1 MSLNGDVPNV
11 FIGGGDLNKTFTIIH
26 RILFSLNILILF
38 GSLIFYLIKWN
49 SLPEEIGMHFSSDGQ
64 FDVVASK
71 FYGFYPHIVSG
82 IMLTI
87 VTVANHFILKVKTGL
102 KLTEQ
107 GEKNFQELKCVWHW
121 IFSECSGVYFAVW
134 SYSVSLQI
142 PLDIDLQMNFA
153 KIFLAVIFVINLCGT
168 VLRRKHKIKT
178 KKKEKNPQAFNRLSR
193 IITYMI
199 TAGEAFILFWCWDRF
214 PSDDELYFNEDYYG
228 LAYFANLDRYL
239 DKHYLLI
246 PQAVLFVILAVIE
259 IISVKAVKSDK
270 KALVSLTDKSRLTV
284 GIFFF
289 WWNLILQSGM
299 KIGIISV
306 SLFIILNIIYF
317 VLYLREHNHKEEFQ

>member
-38 GSLIFYLIKWN
+38 GSLIFYLTKWN

-107 GEKNFQELKCVWHW
+107 GEK
-121 IFSECSGVYFAVW
+121 IFRTEMCMALDFFGMFWCTFFAVW

-168 VLRRKHKIKT
+168 VLRRKHKIKS
-178 KKKEKNPQAFNRLSR
+178 KKEKNPQAFHRLSR

-214 PSDDELYFNEDYYG
+214 PSDDELYFDENYYG

-259 IISVKAVKSDK
+259 IISVKAVKSDR

-289 WWNLILQSGM
+289 WWNLTLQSGM
-299 KIGIISV
+299 KTGVISV
-306 SLFIILNIIYF
+306 SLFVTLNIIYF
-317 VLYLREHNHKEEFQ
+317 VLYFREHSHKEEFQ